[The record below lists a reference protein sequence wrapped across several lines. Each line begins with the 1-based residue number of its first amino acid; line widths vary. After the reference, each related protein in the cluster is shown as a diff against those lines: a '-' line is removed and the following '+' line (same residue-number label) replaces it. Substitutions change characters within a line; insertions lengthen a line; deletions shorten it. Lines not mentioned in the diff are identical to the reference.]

1 MGSKIKV
8 AVLGVGSLGQHH
20 ARLYAEL
27 AAAGTVEFTGVFDAH
42 AETARKIAAKH
53 NLRIFNS
60 VAEAATNAEAFNIVT
75 PTTTHFDLARQLLA
89 QGKHVLVEKPMTE
102 TTEQAAE
109 LVQLAQQ
116 KNCVLQ
122 VGHVERF
129 NPVFTFLQT
138 VATEPKFIECHRLSP
153 FPARST
159 DIGVVLDLMIHDLD
173 VVLAFVKSPVTSVD
187 AVGIPVLSKSED
199 IANVRLRFANGC
211 VANLT
216 ASRISPERMRKIRVF
231 SGPTNPCYIS
241 LDYRVQEGF
250 IYRVARDGEE
260 ASSLLKK
267 IMAAKLGI
275 GKDSAIVSEFAGKKI
290 VREPVPITKD
300 EPLKLELQHFVDCV
314 REKQTPM
321 VSGESAKRA
330 LDLAFEITRQ
340 VQQSK

>member
-27 AAAGTVEFTGVFDAH
+27 AAAGTVEFTGVFDTH

-53 NLRIFNS
+53 NLRVFNS

-75 PTTTHFDLARQLLA
+75 PTTTHFDLAKQLLA
-89 QGKHVLVEKPMTE
+89 QGKHVLVEKPMTD

-129 NPVFTFLQT
+129 NPVFKFLQT

-173 VVLAFVKSPVTSVD
+173 LVLAFVNSPVVNVEG
-187 AVGIPVLSKSED
+187 VGIPVLSKSED

-216 ASRISPERMRKIRVF
+216 ASRISPERMRTLAI
-231 SGPTNPCYIS
+231 
-241 LDYRVQEGF
+241 
-250 IYRVARDGEE
+250 
-260 ASSLLKK
+260 SSLL
-267 IMAAKLGI
+267 LRTGI
-275 GKDSAIVSEFAGKKI
+275 PTASTLVTGDF
-290 VREPVPITKD
+290 TKASTTS
-300 EPLKLELQHFVDCV
+300 
-314 REKQTPM
+314 R
-321 VSGESAKRA
+321 S
-330 LDLAFEITRQ
+330 
-340 VQQSK
+340 